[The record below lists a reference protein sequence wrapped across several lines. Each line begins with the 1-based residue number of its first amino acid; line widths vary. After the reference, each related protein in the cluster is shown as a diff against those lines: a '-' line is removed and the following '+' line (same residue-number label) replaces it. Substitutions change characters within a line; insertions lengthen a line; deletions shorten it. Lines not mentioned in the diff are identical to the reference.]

1 MLSSMATV
9 KRAKTATTAMVT
21 AAVVGLGAAGCAS
34 GGGSGAATAHTTG
47 PTTAGPSTTAGTATA
62 QATDDAAGQAAFAR
76 LESQF
81 HATLGVYAL
90 DTGTGR
96 TVTYR
101 PDTRF
106 AFCSTAKAFA
116 AAALLKQDTDAQL
129 KQTLHYTSADLVDYS
144 PVTSQHVATGMTLQ
158 SVMTAA
164 IEVSDN
170 TAFNLML
177 QQIGGPSALQN
188 VLRGIGDATSNV
200 DRTEPTVNSA
210 TPGDTRDTTTPRA
223 FAADLRAYVL
233 GDELSDA
240 RRAQLTSWLEANTTG
255 GPYIRASVPAGWKVG
270 DKTGNGDYGTRND
283 IAVLWPSGGGAPI
296 VLAVL
301 SHRGT
306 ADASSDDALIADAT
320 ALVLE
325 NLG

>member
-1 MLSSMATV
+1 
-9 KRAKTATTAMVT
+9 
-21 AAVVGLGAAGCAS
+21 
-34 GGGSGAATAHTTG
+34 
-47 PTTAGPSTTAGTATA
+47 
-62 QATDDAAGQAAFAR
+62 
-76 LESQF
+76 
-81 HATLGVYAL
+81 VYAI
-90 DTGTGR
+90 DTGTGQS
-96 TVTYR
+96 VAYNA
-101 PDTRF
+101 DTRF

-116 AAALLKQDTDAQL
+116 AAALLKKDSDAQL
-129 KQTLHYTSADLVDYS
+129 QQTVHYTSADLVDYS
-144 PVTSQHVATGMTLQ
+144 PVTSQHVATGMSLT

-177 QQIGGPSALQN
+177 QQIGGPATLQG
-188 VLRGIGDATSNV
+188 VLRGIGDDTTNM

-223 FAADLRAYVL
+223 FTTDLRAYVL
-233 GDELSDA
+233 GDELSTA
-240 RRAQLTSWLEANTTG
+240 RRAQLTGWLVANTTG
-255 GPYIRASVPAGWKVG
+255 GPYIRAAVPTGWKVG

-306 ADASSDDALIADAT
+306 ADASSDDALIAEAT
-320 ALVLE
+320 KIVLK
-325 NLG
+325 GMG